1 MNQPA
6 LVTQNATKTFGR
18 RSRQTKWIALILLL
32 LVLAVLGYGAYVYV
46 IAGELKSI
54 EPHFA
59 GSCRAV
65 EGLVGPEDIIV
76 LPDGQT
82 ALISTDDVRATSAG
96 QPQPGAILAYDLT
109 ADRATPVNLTPDAG
123 HSLHP
128 HGMGLYVAANGATR
142 LFVVNHPEASS
153 GDQTWERSHTI
164 EVYDLVDRK
173 LVYQRTISD
182 DLLIS
187 PNDIVPV
194 GPDQFYVTNDHGG
207 GSAFMRELEDYLML
221 ERANVLYYDGARF
234 TVAVEAFLYPNGI
247 NISRD
252 GRQIYVASSTGRKI
266 GVFTRDLATGALT
279 ESTEIK
285 LGTAPDNIDVDR
297 DGNLWIGAHPK
308 LLTFVSYK
316 EDASRRSPSQVLR
329 LSPDGGASFS
339 ASEIFL
345 SDGSDLSAST
355 VGVRYGDRLLI
366 GSVLD
371 RNFLDCR
378 LRS

>member
-1 MNQPA
+1 MRK
-6 LVTQNATKTFGR
+6 V
-18 RSRQTKWIALILLL
+18 KWVALIFLS
-32 LVLAVLGYGAYVYV
+32 LVLVVAGYGAYVYV

-65 EGLVGPEDIIV
+65 EGVVGPEDIII
-76 LPDGQT
+76 LPDRQT
-82 ALISTDDVRATSAG
+82 AIISSDDVRATSAG
-96 QPQPGAILAYDLT
+96 QPQPGAILAYDLKDTQAT
-109 ADRATPVNLTPDAG
+109 AVNLTPDAG

-128 HGMGLYVAANGATR
+128 HGMGLYEAVDGALR
-142 LFVVNHPEASS
+142 LFVVNHPEAPS
-153 GDQTWERSHTI
+153 GDQLWARSHTI
-164 EVYDLVDRK
+164 EIYDLVDGK

-187 PNDIVPV
+187 PNDVVAV

-207 GSAFMRELEDYLML
+207 GSEFMLTLEEYLML
-221 ERANVLYYDGARF
+221 ERANVLYYDGTRF
-234 TVAVEAFLYPNGI
+234 TVAVKGFLYPNGI

-252 GRQIYVASSTGRKI
+252 GRQVYVASSTGRKI
-266 GVFTRDLATGALT
+266 GVFTRDPATGALS

-308 LLTFVSYK
+308 LLTFVAYK
-316 EDASRRSPSQVLR
+316 EDASKRSPSQVLK
-329 LSPDGGASFS
+329 LSPSGGASFS

-355 VGVRYGDRLLI
+355 VGARYGDRLLI

-371 RNFLDCR
+371 QNFLDCR
-378 LRS
+378 LGA